1 MKKNVTAIAMAVAS
15 IVSQES
21 FGAAVAASSVSLGS
35 QVQIGCTLPA
45 TGGATVY
52 SIDNLQ
58 VGSGGNDTITLPA
71 AVALNASCS
80 VAINAMNAARNLGA
94 NAGSW
99 VANGTGTTGSAVG
112 VSPAALTQSN
122 SGYSLQAYTFVAQ

>member
-21 FGAAVAASSVSLGS
+21 FGTAISAGAVSLGA

-45 TGGATVY
+45 SGGATVY
-52 SIDNLQ
+52 SIDNYQ
-58 VGSGGNDTITLPA
+58 IGTGGAAQDTITLPS

-80 VAINAMNAARNLGA
+80 VAINAMNAASNL
-94 NAGSW
+94 
-99 VANGTGTTGSAVG
+99 TGTSAGKWNTATAAPVG

-122 SGYSLQAYTFVAQ
+122 SGYSLQAFTFVAQ

>member
-80 VAINAMNAARNLGA
+80 VAINAMNATSNLGTV
-94 NAGSW
+94 AGKW
-99 VANGTGTTGSAVG
+99 VAQSVTGAATSVG

>member
-1 MKKNVTAIAMAVAS
+1 VKKNVTAIAMAVAS

-21 FGAAVAASSVSLGS
+21 FGATVAASSVAMGS

-45 TGGATVY
+45 TSGATVY

-58 VGSGGNDTITLPA
+58 VGSGGNDTIGLPT

-80 VAINAMNAARNLGA
+80 VAINAMNATSNL
-94 NAGSW
+94 
-99 VANGTGTTGSAVG
+99 GTTGAGKWVAQSVTNATSVG